1 MSQAISGVIVGGG
14 NIYSS
19 PTTQLDTELS
29 STSINAVQNKVIKAE
44 LDKKW
49 STDSTTLKIKSA
61 ERFPLHIESTEDS
74 RFDVVLGSSGLQISN
89 DHGGVDIDNQQIAFR
104 NEDSSYTLI
113 KPLLDRQAT
122 VQISLKSVTGS
133 TTWSKNIATEDYV
146 KSAIAAIASY
156 DDTAF

>member
-1 MSQAISGVIVGGG
+1 MSQTLSGTIVGGG

-19 PTTQLDTELS
+19 PTTKLDTELS
-29 STSINAVQNKVIKAE
+29 STSINAVQNKAIKAE

-61 ERFPLHIESTEDS
+61 ERYPLHIESTEDS
-74 RFDVVLGSSGLQISN
+74 RFDVVLGSSGLTVSD
-89 DHGGVDIDNQQIAFR
+89 DHGSIDIDTQQIVFM
-104 NEDSSYTLI
+104 NEDRSYTLI

-122 VQISLKSVTGS
+122 VQIQLQDILGS
-133 TTWSKNIATEDYV
+133 TTWAKNIATEDYV